1 MRGGGIG
8 ATAEGLIC
16 SLWSSICAAPSK
28 APLEFKAL
36 IEAPELAAPLCANAV
51 AGNDKVI
58 KTTAIFSAV
67 FDIESSS
74 GSRECCRM
82 YVGVVRRPVNSV
94 LDSAARAPAHG

>member
-8 ATAEGLIC
+8 ATAEGLIR

-36 IEAPELAAPLCANAV
+36 IEAPELDAAAPLCAKAV
-51 AGNDKVI
+51 TGNETVI
-58 KTTAIFSAV
+58 KTTASFSAV

-74 GSRECCRM
+74 IHGNAVERCMSELS
-82 YVGVVRRPVNSV
+82 VGQ
-94 LDSAARAPAHG
+94 